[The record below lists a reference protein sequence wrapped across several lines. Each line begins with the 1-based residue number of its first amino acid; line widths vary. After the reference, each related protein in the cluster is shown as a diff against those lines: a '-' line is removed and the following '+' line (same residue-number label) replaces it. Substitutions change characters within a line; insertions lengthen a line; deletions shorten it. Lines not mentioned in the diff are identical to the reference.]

1 MNFNQLWTLMQEA
14 ITLQAPIDVQFH
26 TVSTNQYYEGTWK
39 IDDIKYRAIAATVER
54 NLPGTNVPMN
64 AFEVFFQSST
74 SPKSFSMDITGTA
87 KAKAIS
93 AYNGLLIFIK
103 QLIEKQIELQ
113 NPIEALVFLGSQDK
127 MDILYDKF
135 FKMFLGDKFK
145 RLDAETIISNEAIQK
160 VNKIKPTYKI
170 QKHLQNAE
178 EEHQE
183 RLDSYRQK
191 AREER
196 KNQRIQQ
203 NFANFFNVLRN
214 RQ

>member
-1 MNFNQLWTLMQEA
+1 MNFKEYLHEA
-14 ITLQAPIDVQFH
+14 IALENAPINVQFH
-26 TVSTNQYYEGTWK
+26 TISPNQSYEGIWEVGG
-39 IDDIKYRAIAATVER
+39 IKYRGIAATVER
-54 NLPGTNVPMN
+54 TLPGTNVPMN

-74 SPKSFSMDITGTA
+74 APKSFSMDITGTA
-87 KAKAIS
+87 KGKATT

-113 NPIEALVFLGSQDK
+113 NPIEALVFLGSEDK
-127 MDILYDKF
+127 MDILYDRF

-145 RLDAETIISNEAIQK
+145 RLDPETVISNEAIQK
-160 VNKIKPTYKI
+160 INKLKPRYQI
-170 QKHLQNAE
+170 HKHLQNAE
-178 EEHQE
+178 DQHQE